1 MKKFLLTILM
11 TISAISA
18 MAQTIS
24 YTDQLV
30 IDIDGT
36 ATDPMETTI
45 IVENNGDTYT
55 LSLNRFALDE
65 MLIGDIVVTGI
76 TATENNGVKEFE
88 TEQMITITASD
99 ENEEWMG
106 PDLGELLVNLKGKMN
121 DEKLYCKITLDIG
134 MMINVIFGE
143 DFKVEEEDDNEN
155 RNAISYTDQLV
166 IDIDGTA
173 TDPMETTIIV
183 ENNGDTYTL
192 SLNRFALDEMLIGDI
207 VVTGITATENNGVK
221 EFETE
226 QMITITASD
235 ENEEWM
241 GPDLGELLVNLKG
254 KMNDE
259 KLYCKITLDIGM
271 MINVIFGEDFKVEE
285 EDDNENGGYGEDELM
300 ASYTGQLAIN
310 VNGKKLPE
318 QEVCIKIDNTKDSCY
333 TISLDS
339 LVLVDGEERMPIGD
353 IVISDVAITETDGV
367 KCFETEQNVT
377 ITASNDIE
385 SWFGPMFGEIH
396 MQVNGKITGEKLFWT
411 AHIDMTEKLGEVID
425 VVFGEDPDKKED
437 ENDKEEGDSGNE
449 DGKEEGDDGKEEEEV
464 IPQFGINAVNSTWLD
479 EHKDIIAGEPVIGSS
494 SIAFNVISTAD
505 LETLKTLEPVFE
517 LTEGA
522 SIEKIEVAENGD
534 FGITIL
540 YRVYYAD
547 NKYSKDYTVSF
558 TIQAAKTFE
567 SCFSF
572 EHFELDPSGKYY
584 TWYDVIDGSRCNWWA
599 SSNEG
604 YKMTNQAKSP
614 GDFPAAVD
622 STGLDGCCVKLKTC
636 DTGKLGSM
644 AGMPIA
650 AGSIFI
656 GEFLGEN
663 AMKKPLEA
671 TRFGLGIAKSRPISL
686 KGSYKYKSGE
696 VFTDKKKNVVEGRKD
711 SCSIYAV
718 LYEVDLDSVVTLNG
732 ADVTTSERIV
742 LLAEL
747 YAGENDGWQEF
758 SIPFEPKNGKSFD
771 YNKLNS
777 GEYLFT
783 IVASSSKNGGFF
795 EGAVGSTLYIDEVKV
810 EWEDN
815 ASGDND
821 DDSTEDDGKEED
833 KEEGDKEEE
842 EEDVVEVVTS
852 YTQQLIATVGNTQ
865 TKPQEATITVKNRK
879 DKYTFE
885 LGKLILV
892 DGKDKMPIGN
902 IVVKEITMTATEID
916 SIKEFE
922 TVQDITITAGDNKE
936 NWLGPIVGEVTVT
949 LKGKMTASRLYCI
962 MDIDMTESLGQT
974 ISIVFG
980 QDIKEDPVKV
990 YTNTL
995 KTSLGGVALNEQQ
1008 ASIVIE
1014 EKDSTYTLS
1023 LNSFKLIEGKDTTC
1037 FGNIVIEDI
1046 IMTEKDGVKR
1056 FEAKREITVTAADE
1070 KEEWI
1075 GVDLGEIA
1083 VTVYGEIADKQ
1094 LSCTLDIDVTE
1105 MWGMKISLVFGNGA
1119 GNSEDEDEKSRSYT
1133 DQLVIDIN
1141 GEVTDPQEATITVDN
1156 NSGTYSL
1163 SLKRFSL
1170 DGMPIGD
1177 IVVTGITAT
1186 ANNGIKEFET
1196 EQKITITASDETEE
1210 WMGPMLGELPVSLK
1224 GKMTSKQ
1231 LYCTIVLDLEGIGLI
1246 NVVFGKEITAEE
1258 ETAINYT
1265 DMLVIDI
1272 NGTETE
1278 PQEATIAVEGSNG
1291 TYTLSLKRFSL
1302 DGMPI
1307 GDIVVTD
1314 ITATEN
1320 NGVKE
1325 FEAEQKIT
1333 ITASDENEEWMGPM
1347 LGELPVSLKGKM
1359 TAEKLYCT
1367 IVLDLEGIGLINVV
1381 FGEDIKA
1388 GIENISCEMKTII
1401 FDLNGKVVNDVTA
1414 PGIYIINGKKYLVK

>member
-11 TISAISA
+11 TVSAIGA

-76 TATENNGVKEFE
+76 AANENNGVKEFE

-99 ENEEWMG
+99 ENQEWMG
-106 PDLGELLVNLKGKMN
+106 PNLGELPVNLKGKMN

-143 DFKVEEEDDNEN
+143 DFKVEEGDDNEN
-155 RNAISYTDQLV
+155 GNEEDEAMTSYTDQLV
-166 IDIDGTA
+166 ID
-173 TDPMETTIIV
+173 
-183 ENNGDTYTL
+183 
-192 SLNRFALDEMLIGDI
+192 
-207 VVTGITATENNGVK
+207 
-221 EFETE
+221 
-226 QMITITASD
+226 
-235 ENEEWM
+235 
-241 GPDLGELLVNLKG
+241 
-254 KMNDE
+254 
-259 KLYCKITLDIGM
+259 
-271 MINVIFGEDFKVEE
+271 
-285 EDDNENGGYGEDELM
+285 
-300 ASYTGQLAIN
+300 
-310 VNGKKLPE
+310 VNGKKLPA
-318 QEVCIKIDNTKDSCY
+318 QEVCISINNLKDSCC

-353 IVISDVAITETDGV
+353 IVISDVTIIEADGV

-377 ITASNDIE
+377 ITASDDVEN
-385 SWFGPMFGEIH
+385 WFGPMFGEI
-396 MQVNGKITGEKLFWT
+396 QIQINGKITGEKLYWT
-411 AHIDMTEKLGEVID
+411 AHIDLTEKLGEVIN
-425 VVFGEDPDKKED
+425 VVFGEDPDNKED
-437 ENDKEEGDSGNE
+437 ENDKEEGGNE
-449 DGKEEGDDGKEEEEV
+449 DGDDEKEEGEV
-464 IPQFGINAVNSTWLD
+464 IPQFGINAVNNAWL
-479 EHKDIIAGEPVIGSS
+479 EGHRDIIAGEPVVGSN
-494 SIAFNVISTAD
+494 SIAFNVIATAS
-505 LETLKTLEPVFE
+505 LEALKSLEPVFD

-522 SIEKIEVAENGD
+522 SIERIEVTENGD
-534 FGITIL
+534 FGITML

-558 TIQAAKTFE
+558 TILAAKTFE

-572 EHFELDPSGKYY
+572 EHFKLDPSGKYY

-614 GDFPAAVD
+614 GDFPAAID
-622 STGLDGCCVKLKTC
+622 STGLDGYGVKLKTC

-656 GEFLGEN
+656 GEFQGEN

-686 KGSYKYKSGE
+686 KGSYKYKAGE

-718 LYEVDLDSVVTLNG
+718 LYEVDIDSAVTLNG

-747 YAGENDGWQEF
+747 YAGENNEWQEF
-758 SIPFEPKNGKSFD
+758 SIPFEPRNGKSFD
-771 YNKLNS
+771 YNKLNN

-821 DDSTEDDGKEED
+821 DDNTEDDGKEE
-833 KEEGDKEEE
+833 GD
-842 EEDVVEVVTS
+842 EEDVVETVTS
-852 YTQQLIATVGNTQ
+852 YTQQLLATIGGTEA
-865 TKPQEATITVKNRK
+865 KPQEATITVRNRK

-885 LGKLILV
+885 LSKLILV
-892 DGKDKMPIGN
+892 DGKDKMPVGN
-902 IVVKEITMTATEID
+902 IIVKDVTMTATEID
-916 SIKEFE
+916 SIKGFK
-922 TVQDITITAGDNKE
+922 TTQNITITAGDNKE
-936 NWLGPIVGEVTVT
+936 NWLGPMIGEVPVT
-949 LKGKMTASRLYCI
+949 LKGKMTESRLYCI
-962 MDIDMTESLGQT
+962 MDIDMTESFGQT
-974 ISIVFG
+974 INLVFG
-980 QDIKEDPVKV
+980 QDIKKDTIKV

-995 KTSLGGVALNEQQ
+995 KTSLGGVALNEQK
-1008 ASIVIE
+1008 ASIIIE

-1023 LNSFKLIEGKDTTC
+1023 LNSLKLIEGKDTTF
-1037 FGNIVIEDI
+1037 FGDIVIEDI
-1046 IMTEKDGVKR
+1046 VMDEAGGVKR
-1056 FEAKREITVTAADE
+1056 FEAKRDISVMASDE
-1070 KEEWI
+1070 KAEWI
-1075 GVDLGEIA
+1075 GVELGEIP
-1083 VTVYGEIADKQ
+1083 VTLYGEIADNQ
-1094 LSCTLDIDVTE
+1094 LDCTMDLDITGL
-1105 MWGMKISLVFGNGA
+1105 WGMKINLVFGNGA
-1119 GNSEDEDEKSRSYT
+1119 GNSSNEEENSRSYT

-1141 GEVTDPQEATITVDN
+1141 GEVTEPQEATITVEN
-1156 NSGTYSL
+1156 NSGTYAL
-1163 SLKRFSL
+1163 SLNRFSL

-1177 IVVTGITAT
+1177 IVVTGITVT
-1186 ANNGIKEFET
+1186 ENNGIKEFET
-1196 EQKITITASDETEE
+1196 EQKITITASDENEE

-1258 ETAINYT
+1258 ETARSYT
-1265 DMLVIDI
+1265 DLLVIDI
-1272 NGTETE
+1272 NGTKTE
-1278 PQEATIAVEGSNG
+1278 PQEATITVENSNG
-1291 TYTLSLKRFSL
+1291 AYTLSLNRFSL

-1307 GDIVVTD
+1307 GDIVVTG
-1314 ITATEN
+1314 ITVNEN
-1320 NGVKE
+1320 NGIKE
-1325 FEAEQKIT
+1325 FEAEQNIT

-1347 LGELPVSLKGKM
+1347 LGELPVTLKGKM

-1367 IVLDLEGIGLINVV
+1367 IVLDLDGIGLINVV
-1381 FGEDIKA
+1381 FGEEIEA
-1388 GIENISCEMKTII
+1388 GIENIEGEMKAVV
-1401 FDLNGKVVNDVTA
+1401 FDINGKVVNEIKA